1 MITIFGGSGFLG
13 RYIVHQLGNLGFKI
27 RVVVR
32 KPNNAIF
39 LKVYGKVGQIEIVRG
54 DISNSDSLKEL
65 IGNAEIV
72 INCVAIFY
80 ETNNQKFKNIHVN
93 AAGKI
98 AETSKLLGVKQLIH
112 ISSLGAK
119 SASKSALLKTKGEG
133 EEKVLK
139 IFPNTNI
146 IRPSLIF
153 GPEDDFFNR
162 FARMAL
168 ISPVLPSIGSETKF
182 QPVFVDDVA
191 KAVTFLVKNKCEKR
205 YLELGGQEV
214 FLFVD
219 LLRKLLVH
227 INRKRIIL
235 RVPLFAAKVMALIN
249 DFLRLIT
256 GNIFPAFLTV
266 AQVNSFQFDNI
277 CGSGVEKFEDLG
289 IEPKGLDIVLPT
301 YLNRFRKKQINE

>member
-266 AQVNSFQFDNI
+266 AQVKSFEIDNI
-277 CGSGVEKFEDLG
+277 CGAGLDKFEDLG
-289 IEPKGLDIVLPT
+289 IEPKGLDIILPT
-301 YLNRFRKKQINE
+301 YLNRFRKKQIKE

>member
-54 DISNSDSLKEL
+54 DISNSGSLGEL
-65 IGNAEIV
+65 IGKAEIV

-80 ETNNQKFKNIHVN
+80 ETNDQKFKNVHVN
-93 AAGKI
+93 AACEI

-112 ISSLGAK
+112 ISSLGAN
-119 SASKSALLKTKGEG
+119 SGSKSAILKTKGEG
-133 EEKVLK
+133 EERILK
-139 IFPNTNI
+139 IFPSANI

-168 ISPVLPSIGSETKF
+168 ISPVLPSVGSSTKF
-182 QPVFVDDVA
+182 QPVFVNDVA
-191 KAVTFLVKNKCEKR
+191 KAVTFLVKNKSEKR

-214 FLFVD
+214 FLFID
-219 LLRKLLVH
+219 LLKKLLVH
-227 INRKRIIL
+227 LNRKRFIL
-235 RVPLFAAKVMALIN
+235 KIPLFLAKIMALVN

-277 CGSGVEKFEDLG
+277 CCSGVEKFEDLG

-301 YLNRFRKKQINE
+301 YLNRFRKKQIN

>member
-54 DISNSDSLKEL
+54 DISNSGSLREL
-65 IGNAEIV
+65 IGKAEIV

-80 ETNNQKFKNIHVN
+80 ETNDQKFKNVHVN
-93 AAGKI
+93 AACEI

-112 ISSLGAK
+112 ISSLGAN
-119 SASKSALLKTKGEG
+119 SGSKSALLKTKGEG
-133 EEKVLK
+133 EKRVLST
-139 IFPNTNI
+139 FPSANI

-162 FARMAL
+162 FAGMAL
-168 ISPVLPSIGSETKF
+168 ISPVLPSVGSATKF
-182 QPVFVDDVA
+182 QPVFVNDVA

-214 FLFVD
+214 FLFID
-219 LLRKLLVH
+219 LLKKLLFH
-227 INRKRIIL
+227 LNRKRFIL
-235 RVPLFAAKVMALIN
+235 KIPFFLAKIMALVN

-277 CGSGVEKFEDLG
+277 CGSDVENFEDLG

-301 YLNRFRKKQINE
+301 YLTRYRKKQINE

>member
-1 MITIFGGSGFLG
+1 MITVFGGSGFLG

-32 KPNNAIF
+32 KPNNALF

-54 DISNSDSLKEL
+54 DISNSGSLKEL
-65 IGNAEIV
+65 VGKAEIV

-93 AAGKI
+93 AAAKI
-98 AETSKLLGVKQLIH
+98 AETCKLLGVKQLIH
-112 ISSLGAK
+112 ISSLGANVG
-119 SASKSALLKTKGEG
+119 SKSVLLKTKGEG
-133 EEKVLK
+133 EEEVLK
-139 IFPNTNI
+139 IFPSANI

-168 ISPVLPSIGSETKF
+168 ISPVLPSISSGTKF
-182 QPVFVDDVA
+182 QPVFVNDVA
-191 KAVTFLVKNKCEKR
+191 RAVTFLVKNKSEKR

-214 FLFVD
+214 ILFID
-219 LLRKLLVH
+219 LLRKLLFH

-235 RVPLFAAKVMALIN
+235 KVPLFVAKVMALIN

-277 CGSGVEKFEDLG
+277 CGSDIDNFEDLG

-301 YLNRFRKKQINE
+301 YLNRFKNKEIKE

>member
-54 DISNSDSLKEL
+54 DISNSGSLREL
-65 IGNAEIV
+65 IGKAEIV

-80 ETNNQKFKNIHVN
+80 ETNDQKFKNVHVN
-93 AAGKI
+93 AACEI

-112 ISSLGAK
+112 ISSLGAN
-119 SASKSALLKTKGEG
+119 SGSKSAILKTKGKG
-133 EEKVLK
+133 EERVLN
-139 IFPNTNI
+139 IFPSANI

-168 ISPVLPSIGSETKF
+168 ISPVLPSVGSSTKF
-182 QPVFVDDVA
+182 QPVFVNDVA
-191 KAVTFLVKNKCEKR
+191 KAVTFLVKNKSKRR

-214 FLFVD
+214 FLFID
-219 LLRKLLVH
+219 LLKKLLVH
-227 INRKRIIL
+227 LNRKRFIL
-235 RVPLFAAKVMALIN
+235 KIPLFLAKIVALVN

-301 YLNRFRKKQINE
+301 YLTRFRKK

>member
-1 MITIFGGSGFLG
+1 MITVFGGSGFLG

-32 KPNNAIF
+32 KPNNALF

-54 DISNSDSLKEL
+54 DISNSDSLKDL
-65 IGNAEIV
+65 IGKSEVV

-80 ETNNQKFKNIHVN
+80 ETNDQKFKKVHVN
-93 AAGKI
+93 AACEI
-98 AETSKLLGVKQLIH
+98 AETCKLLGVKQLIH
-112 ISSLGAK
+112 ISSLGAN
-119 SASKSALLKTKGEG
+119 SSSKSALLKTKGEG
-133 EEKVLK
+133 EERVLN
-139 IFPNTNI
+139 IFPGANI

-168 ISPVLPSIGSETKF
+168 ISPVLPSVGSATKF
-182 QPVFVDDVA
+182 QPVFVNDVA
-191 KAVTFLVKNKCEKR
+191 KAVTFLVINKSEKR

-214 FLFVD
+214 FLFID
-219 LLRKLLVH
+219 LLKKLLVH
-227 INRKRIIL
+227 LNRKRFIF
-235 RVPLFAAKVMALIN
+235 RVPLFLAIIMASIN
-249 DFLRLIT
+249 DFLRLMT

-301 YLNRFRKKQINE
+301 YLTRFRKK